1 MAKTA
6 PEPMAAPA
14 AAAAAKPA
22 PAPKAEAPT
31 ILRLKIER
39 FRGIETL
46 TWLPDPH
53 VNVILGGGDNGK
65 TTILDAIGLLLS
77 PTNTMVISDSDYW
90 KRAPEHEFVIEAV
103 LKLPPVTGINEQ
115 RKPAWPW
122 EWNGTEPA
130 VPNPDDEE
138 GGKEEVYVV
147 RVRGTADCDLSYE
160 ICQPNGDFDHFSV
173 GLRRKIGLVKL
184 AGDDRNDR
192 DLRLIQGSAL
202 DRLLADKSLRA
213 KLAKEIGEKNV
224 EENLAQASK
233 EKLENLEKL
242 FGTQALPT
250 KLGLGLVGGQGFSLN
265 ALIGLTAE
273 KHDIRLPL
281 SSWGSGT
288 RRLAALEIAAANQ
301 SELPITI
308 VDEVERGLEP
318 YRQRV
323 LMKELIEA
331 STQAFVTT
339 HSAAAINAA
348 RKASLWYLSGER
360 KIGKLADATTPHLAK
375 DPEAFLSRIA
385 IVAEGATEVGFVRF
399 LILRAVTKIP
409 TDYGICV
416 TDGGGNDSTL
426 TLLESLSKSGLKFSG
441 FADDE
446 GRDPQRWAALK
457 ASLNDLLLRWPA
469 GCLEENV
476 IAHVADG
483 DLEAFIADTE
493 GESGARLR
501 TLADRLGI
509 NDKSFAAILAAAGDA
524 AGVRKLI
531 IEAATG
537 SVPAG
542 TVDDK
547 KKAFKSHG
555 RTWFKT
561 IAGGYELGSKMLQF
575 GGWPKLEDQL
585 LPFLNAI
592 RQAVDLPVI
601 TELPNE

>member
-1 MAKTA
+1 MGEEKEVEA
-6 PEPMAAPA
+6 MPA
-14 AAAAAKPA
+14 V
-22 PAPKAEAPT
+22 PT
-31 ILRLKIER
+31 ILRLHIER
-39 FRGIETL
+39 FRGLESF

-77 PTNTMVISDSDYW
+77 PTNSIVVSDADYW
-90 KRAPEHEFVIEAV
+90 KRAPENEFIIEAV
-103 LKLPPVTGINEQ
+103 LKLPADTGINEQ
-115 RKPAWPW
+115 RKPSWPW
-122 EWNGTEPA
+122 EWDGEKPA
-130 VPNPDDEE
+130 VPNPDDEA
-138 GGKEEVYVV
+138 GAKEEAYVV

-160 ICQPNGDFDHFSV
+160 IGQPNGEFDHFSV
-173 GLRRKIGLVKL
+173 SVRRKIGLVRL

-224 EENLAQASK
+224 EEKLADPSK
-233 EKLENLEKL
+233 EKLSDLDKQ
-242 FGTQALPT
+242 FGKQALPT

-273 KHDIRLPL
+273 KHDVRLPV

-288 RRLAALEIAAANQ
+288 RRLAALEIAASNQ

-323 LMKELIEA
+323 LLKELMA
-331 STQAFVTT
+331 APTQAFITT
-339 HSAAAINAA
+339 HSVAAIKAATNA
-348 RKASLWYLSGER
+348 SIWYLSGDR
-360 KIGKLADATTPHLAK
+360 KIGKLADATSPHMMK

-385 IVAEGATEVGFVRF
+385 IVAEGATEVGFVKF
-399 LILRAVTKIP
+399 LILKAVTEAP
-409 TDYGICV
+409 LEYGIWV
-416 TDGGGNDSTL
+416 TDGGGNDPTL
-426 TLLESLSKSGLKFSG
+426 QLLESLSKSGLKFSG

-446 GRDPQRWAALK
+446 GRAPERWATLK
-457 ASLNDLLLRWPA
+457 AALGDLLLRWPN

-476 IAHVADG
+476 IEHVADD
-483 DLEAFIADTE
+483 DLEKFIADPD
-493 GESGARLR
+493 GESGDRLR
-501 TLADRLGI
+501 TLALRLKI
-509 NDKSFAAILAAAGDA
+509 EDKSYAAVLAAAGNPA
-524 AGVRKLI
+524 NVRRLI
-531 IEAATG
+531 VEAATG
-537 SVPAG
+537 FVP
-542 TVDDK
+542 VDAPDDQ

-561 IAGGYELGSKMLQF
+561 VGGGFELASKMLEF
-575 GGWPKLEDQL
+575 GLWPKLEGQL

-592 RQAVDLPVI
+592 RQSVDLPVI
-601 TELPNE
+601 AELPDE

>member
-1 MAKTA
+1 MD
-6 PEPMAAPA
+6 
-14 AAAAAKPA
+14 
-22 PAPKAEAPT
+22 APT

-39 FRGIETL
+39 FRGIESL
-46 TWLPDPH
+46 VWLPDTH
-53 VNVILGGGDNGK
+53 VNVILGGGDHGK

-77 PTNTMVISDSDYW
+77 PTNTMTISDTDYW
-90 KRAPEHEFVIEAV
+90 KRDPEQEFIIEAV
-103 LKLPPVTGINEQ
+103 LKLLPATGINEQ
-115 RKPAWPW
+115 KRPTWPW
-122 EWNGTEPA
+122 EWDGENTMIPD
-130 VPNPDDEE
+130 PDDEE
-138 GGKEEVYVV
+138 GGKPEVYVV
-147 RVRGTADCDLSYE
+147 RVRGTADCDLVYE

-173 GLRRKIGLVKL
+173 GLRRNIGLVKL

-192 DLRLIQGSAL
+192 DLRLIRGAAL

-213 KLAKEIGEKNV
+213 RLAKEIGENNV
-224 EENLAQASK
+224 EEKLAAPSRERLVNLDKQ
-233 EKLENLEKL
+233 
-242 FGTQALPT
+242 FGEQALPT
-250 KLGLGLVGGQGFSLN
+250 KLGLGLVGGQEFSLN

-273 KHDIRLPL
+273 KHNVRLPL

-323 LMKELIEA
+323 LMKELMEA
-331 STQAFVTT
+331 PSQAFVTT

-348 RKASLWYLSGER
+348 TTASLWYLSGER
-360 KIGKLADATTPHLAK
+360 KIGKLADATTHHLAK

-399 LILRAVTKIP
+399 LILKAVTKIP

-426 TLLESLSKSGLKFSG
+426 KLLESLARSGLKFSG

-446 GRDPQRWAALK
+446 GRDPQRWATLK

-476 IAHVADG
+476 IAHIVDG
-483 DLEAFIADTE
+483 DLEAFIPDID
-493 GESGARLR
+493 GEAGARLR
-501 TLADRLGI
+501 TLADRLNI
-509 NDKSFAAILAAAGDA
+509 ADKSFAAIVAAAGDA

-537 SVPAG
+537 FVPAD
-542 TVDDK
+542 TAEDK

-555 RTWFKT
+555 KTWFKT
-561 IAGGYELGSKMLQF
+561 VAGGFELGSKMLQF
-575 GGWPKLEDQL
+575 DVWPKLEGQL

-592 RQAVDLPVI
+592 RQSVDLPVI
-601 TELPNE
+601 AELPDE